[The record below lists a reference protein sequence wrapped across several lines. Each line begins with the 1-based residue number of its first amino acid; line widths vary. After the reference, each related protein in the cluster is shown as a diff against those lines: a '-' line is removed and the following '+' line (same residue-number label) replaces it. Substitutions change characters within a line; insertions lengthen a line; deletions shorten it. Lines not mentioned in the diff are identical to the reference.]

1 MLFLFSN
8 KLVKNR
14 KDEEAL
20 LIYSVYKSTIE
31 YIKRCLTFLL
41 FVLLLKVVELVSL
54 LKIVRLALLL
64 KIVRLIS
71 LLKVVRLVLSLK
83 VVRFVSLLKVVG
95 LISSK
100 IKIKV

>member
-1 MLFLFSN
+1 MSFLFSN
-8 KLVKNR
+8 KLIKNR

-31 YIKRCLTFLL
+31 YIKRYLIFLL
-41 FVLLLKVVELVSL
+41 SISL
-54 LKIVRLALLL
+54 LKIVELVLLL

-71 LLKVVRLVLSLK
+71 LLKVVRLILLLK
-83 VVRFVSLLKVVG
+83 IVRFVLLLKIVG

-100 IKIKV
+100 VKIKI

>member
-1 MLFLFSN
+1 MLFLFPN

-14 KDEEAL
+14 KDKEAL

-31 YIKRCLTFLL
+31 CIKRYSIFLL
-41 FVLLLKVVELVSL
+41 FALSLKIVGLISL
-54 LKIVRLALLL
+54 LKIVRLVLLL

-71 LLKVVRLVLSLK
+71 PLKIVRFASPPKVVE
-83 VVRFVSLLKVVG
+83 

-100 IKIKV
+100 IKIKI

>member
-8 KLVKNR
+8 KLIKNR
-14 KDEEAL
+14 KDKEAL

-31 YIKRCLTFLL
+31 YIKRYSIFLL
-41 FVLLLKVVELVSL
+41 SILSLKVVELISP
-54 LKIVRLALLL
+54 LKVVRLTSLL

-71 LLKVVRLVLSLK
+71 LLKI
-83 VVRFVSLLKVVG
+83 VRFALLLKVVE

-100 IKIKV
+100 IKIKI